1 MPKSCE
7 SWIRK
12 IAKHLSWLAGS
23 IKVGVLAL
31 VQCKGEF
38 QELVHIF
45 VIFQFEAHIS
55 YCGHSCSLGAPSKLL
70 VKKAKAS
77 WYLQTLQCCG
87 MFVDEEFREII
98 NFVTTLW
105 SLVQF

>member
-1 MPKSCE
+1 M
-7 SWIRK
+7 
-12 IAKHLSWLAGS
+12 AGN
-23 IKVGVLAL
+23 IKLGVLAP

-55 YCGHSCSLGAPSKLL
+55 YPGHWCSGSSQQMSCEEGKGLL
-70 VKKAKAS
+70 D
-77 WYLQTLQCCG
+77 YLETGKCCG
-87 MFVDEEFREII
+87 MFLDEEFGEVI

-105 SLVQF
+105 SLAQF